1 MDLDFQWWMLLPLIP
16 LSAFLFL
23 AYKVAQTR
31 RRARHFLMLTRIERL
46 RFARLVLAERE
57 IPVVSRILVAIAAG
71 YLALPVDLIPDFIP
85 ILGHADD
92 FLFVTALL
100 ALVQRTLT
108 PCEAEMLIRRARAA
122 EALPPDAL
130 PAA

>member
-1 MDLDFQWWMLLPLIP
+1 MDFDFHWWMLLPLIP
-16 LSAFLFL
+16 LSAFAFL
-23 AYKVAQTR
+23 AYKVFRTR
-31 RRARHFLMLTRIERL
+31 RRARHFLMMSRTERL
-46 RFARLVLAERE
+46 RFARLVLSERDV
-57 IPVVSRILVAIAAG
+57 PLLSRILVAIAAA

-92 FLFVTALL
+92 FLFITALL

-108 PCEAEMLIRRARAA
+108 PCEIETLIRRSRGGQVLRA
-122 EALPPDAL
+122 DAV